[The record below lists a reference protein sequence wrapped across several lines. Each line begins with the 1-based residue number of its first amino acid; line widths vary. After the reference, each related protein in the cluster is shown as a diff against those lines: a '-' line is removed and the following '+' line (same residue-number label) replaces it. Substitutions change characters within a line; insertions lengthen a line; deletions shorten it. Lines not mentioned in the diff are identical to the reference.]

1 MNGNFGNG
9 SDFFQYVGRRS
20 TGDQNA
26 LPHHPHQ
33 LTSPTAHRS
42 FSSSIPSDRLSWLI
56 KHRTTLGLSTLAV
69 IPLAFAF
76 FRLTWLAE
84 TP

>member
-1 MNGNFGNG
+1 MPCLI
-9 SDFFQYVGRRS
+9 
-20 TGDQNA
+20 T
-26 LPHHPHQ
+26 PHQ

-76 FRLTWLAE
+76 FRLT
-84 TP
+84 